1 MVEKNK
7 KKIPPS
13 IDEWLKEAKSD
24 PEALNE
30 GMYLV
35 HNGIVR
41 QTPRAEVREGVDD
54 GSQVEGMDFDYDAAK
69 VNEAIAETHEMDGIF
84 HVKVWLNQGHLEVG
98 EDIMYVLIG
107 GDIRPHVIDALQFL
121 IAKIKNECV
130 TEIEQ
135 KS

>member
-121 IAKIKNECV
+121 VAKIKNECV
-130 TEIEQ
+130 KEIE
-135 KS
+135 KK

>member
-1 MVEKNK
+1 MVEKNENLM
-7 KKIPPS
+7 PPS

-54 GSQVEGMDFDYDAAK
+54 GTQVEGMDFDYDAAK

-84 HVKVWLNQGHLEVG
+84 HVRVWLNQGHLEVG

-121 IAKIKNECV
+121 VAKIKNECV